1 MGTRSAG
8 NDQSMANGSG
18 ASIGNG
24 FLAPYSWRS
33 GYQAP
38 PPFRATWDGTFGD
51 PMSKA
56 V

>member
-1 MGTRSAG
+1 MDSKSISNGAG
-8 NDQSMANGSG
+8 AAG
-18 ASIGNG
+18 GNS
-24 FLAPYSWRS
+24 FLTSYSWRG

-51 PMSKA
+51 PLNKA